1 MDCCFPTMHVF
12 DRWGARKG
20 VAVPCSEVVHT
31 GDLEGVDALA
41 FETMDPVMKGD
52 RLLWCDGGE
61 WREHEVSSV
70 SASTEG
76 AVAVKAEGS
85 VCELSGDYIE
95 QQYLSKA
102 GAAQAFSSALAGT
115 RWVPEVE
122 DGVDATVTCWLYHAD
137 VLSAVRKLA
146 QMMGLELQPVIEV
159 SELGVDRRVLH
170 VTERIGGWRGAR
182 FDYGRNLLACRRTV
196 LSDKVKTALYGYGAG
211 LPVYDDEGT
220 WHGGYSR
227 KLTLSSVNSG
237 VNWVGNEGSREI
249 WGRPSVDG
257 SGKEHVFGEAV
268 FPDCEDPEELLRLTL
283 DELARVSVPK
293 VSYEV
298 DAACLDGNC
307 PGLGDDVLVTDP
319 ILPGGRAL
327 ERCIRRERRFEM
339 GMRCALVLGEKAPDM
354 HSEVEGLAMRLDA
367 MEDAI
372 RDMSSEVAVIGSEVF
387 SAAVEPEPEPEPVPG
402 DFRARALL
410 LDDGTLELTYL
421 GDESSPN
428 GGVVAVA
435 FDVVEGCAK
444 VADVPWHGSMKD
456 ISALVMDSS
465 FTGAGIKDVSYW
477 FYAAT
482 NLASVSGMRYL
493 GGLTGLR
500 YTFTSC
506 TALAELDLRG
516 FALGGNADLYFT
528 FGACNSLERI
538 LADADWVLPALSSG
552 YQTFYNCTSLVGGN
566 GTAYSSSRSA
576 GSYLV
581 VDQEGSPGYLTAG

>member
-1 MDCCFPTMHVF
+1 MDSCFPTMHVF
-12 DRWGARKG
+12 DRWGARRG
-20 VAVPCSEVVHT
+20 VSVPCGEVVHT
-31 GDLEGVDALA
+31 DDLEGVDALA

-52 RLLWCDGGE
+52 RLVWLDGSE

-76 AVAVKAEGS
+76 VVAVKAEGS

-102 GAAQAFSSALAGT
+102 AAAQAFATALAGT
-115 RWVPEVE
+115 RWVPEVA
-122 DGVDATVTCWLYHAD
+122 DGIDASVTCWLYHSD
-137 VLSAVRKLA
+137 VLGAVRRLA
-146 QMMGLELQPVIEV
+146 QMMGLELQSVIEV
-159 SELGVDRRVLH
+159 SERGVDRRVLRI
-170 VTERIGGWRGAR
+170 TEGIGGWRGAR

-196 LSDKVKTALYGYGAG
+196 LSDKVRTALYGYGAG
-211 LPVYDDEGT
+211 LPVYDDEDA

-227 KLTLSSVNSG
+227 KLTIGSVNSG
-237 VNWVGNEGSREI
+237 VNWVGSEESREI

-257 SGKEHVFGEAV
+257 SGKEHVYGEVV
-268 FPDCEDPEELLRLTL
+268 FPDCDDAGQLLRLTL
-283 DELARVSVPK
+283 DELARVSAPK

-298 DAACLDGNC
+298 DAACFDGVC

-327 ERCIRRERRFEM
+327 ERCIRRERRFGA

-367 MEDAI
+367 MEDAV
-372 RDMSSEVAVIGSEVF
+372 RDMSSEVAVIGGEVF
-387 SAAVEPEPEPEPVPG
+387 SASVEPEPEPVPG

-421 GDESSPN
+421 GDEGSPS
-428 GGVVAVA
+428 GGTVSAVFAVA
-435 FDVVEGCAK
+435 GGCTK
-444 VADVPWHGSMKD
+444 VADVSWHGSMKD
-456 ISALVMDSS
+456 ITALVVDSS
-465 FTGAGIKDVSYW
+465 FAGARIKDVSYW

-493 GGLTGLR
+493 NGLTGLR
-500 YTFTSC
+500 YAFTSC

-516 FALGGNADLYFT
+516 FALGGDADLYYT
-528 FGACNSLERI
+528 FGACSSLERI
-538 LADADWVLPALSSG
+538 LADADWVLPVLSSG

-566 GTAYSSSRSA
+566 GTAYNSTRSA
-576 GSYLV
+576 GSYME
-581 VDQEGSPGYLTAG
+581 VDQEGNPGYLTAG